1 MAALPRAVRLAQ
13 TVKLRGQVSDSK
25 LLCQKFCRQKNTFKN
40 ENLCDFSGMMK
51 HHKKKSQFVKEGK
64 KTHLHN
70 QSNAPQLGLHSHPA
84 SLQSNSQLK
93 QQPHQPSPAGFI
105 IPPVAPLESSQ
116 LLEASFESL
125 PSFGQPHM
133 HLSHHAGNPSSPAP
147 PHLNTHP
154 AGPASPE
161 THPFLN
167 QQPILPSPGKS
178 RVFCIFMIVMHNFTL

>member
-1 MAALPRAVRLAQ
+1 M
-13 TVKLRGQVSDSK
+13 
-25 LLCQKFCRQKNTFKN
+25 
-40 ENLCDFSGMMK
+40 
-51 HHKKKSQFVKEGK
+51 KEGK

-70 QSNAPQLGLHSHPA
+70 QTNAPQLGLHSHPA

-116 LLEASFESL
+116 LLESSFESL
-125 PSFGQPHM
+125 PSFSQPHM
-133 HLSHHAGNPSSPAP
+133 HLSHHPGNSSSPAP

-154 AGPASPE
+154 AGPVSPE

-167 QQPILPSPGKS
+167 QQPILPSPGMA
-178 RVFCIFMIVMHNFTL
+178 VTALLCYYCLTAMHNLTQVCDDSYLHALLGPNRYLKISVEALFLFVFQLFPHTCVS